1 MASNRL
7 HSPEGTARYVNV
19 LIPRARKDNK
29 GVVSGDPKYQITL
42 IFDEDTDIKAM
53 KRAAQEAGIE
63 KFGPKFPE
71 LVKKGKM
78 NWPFVDNEDKVDD
91 DDNPIPGFENPGCSV
106 GFKSKDKPGIVDAD
120 AEPIMDKSE
129 IYDGMRARVSC
140 RPFAYDNE
148 SKGVAFYLINVQKL
162 GDGDRLSGDPAAE
175 DDFKAPSKGKKP
187 APKAAGRKASRN
199 DEDIDDLL

>member
-19 LIPRARKDNK
+19 LIPRARKDSK

-63 KFGPKFPE
+63 KFGHKFPE

-162 GDGDRLSGDPAAE
+162 ADGDRLSGDPAAE
-175 DDFKAPSKGKKP
+175 DDFKAAKGKKP
-187 APKAAGRKASRN
+187 AGKTAPKKASRN
-199 DEDIDDLL
+199 DEDYDDLL

>member
-7 HSPEGTARYVNV
+7 HSPEGTARYVNI
-19 LIPRARKDNK
+19 LQPRQRKDAK
-29 GVVSGDPKYQITL
+29 GNPQGDPKYQMTL
-42 IFDEDTDIKAM
+42 IFDEDTDLRAM
-53 KRAAQEAGIE
+53 KKAAQEAGIE

-91 DDNPIPGFENPGCSV
+91 DDNLIPGFENPGVSV
-106 GFKSKDKPGIVDAD
+106 GFKSKDKPGIVDSD

-175 DDFKAPSKGKKP
+175 DDFKPAKGAKKP
-187 APKAAGRKASRN
+187 AGKKSK
-199 DEDIDDLL
+199 DEDVDDLL

>member
-19 LIPRARKDNK
+19 LIPRARKDSK

-53 KRAAQEAGIE
+53 KKAAQDAGVE

-91 DDNPIPGFENPGCSV
+91 DDNRVPGFENEGCSV

-162 GDGDRLSGDPAAE
+162 DDGDRLSGDPAAE
-175 DDFKAPSKGKKP
+175 DDFKPSKGKKP
-187 APKAAGRKASRN
+187 APKAAGKKVSRN
-199 DEDIDDLL
+199 DEDFDDLL

>member
-1 MASNRL
+1 MASERI
-7 HSPEGTARYVNV
+7 HSPEGTARYVNILV
-19 LIPRARKDNK
+19 PRQRKDAK
-29 GVVSGDPKYQITL
+29 GVAQGDPKYQITL
-42 IFDEDTDIKAM
+42 IFDEDTDIRAM
-53 KRAAQEAGIE
+53 KKAAQDCGIE

-78 NWPFVDNEDKVDD
+78 NWPFVNNEDKVDD
-91 DDNPIPGFENPGCSV
+91 DDNPIPGFENPGVSV

-140 RPFAYDNE
+140 RPFSYDNE

-162 GDGDRLSGDPAAE
+162 DDGDRLSGDPAAE
-175 DDFKAPSKGKKP
+175 DDFKPAKGKKP
-187 APKAAGRKASRN
+187 AAKKSSRSADT
-199 DEDIDDLL
+199 DELL

>member
-7 HSPEGTARYVNV
+7 HSPEGTARYVNI
-19 LIPRARKDNK
+19 LQPRQRKDAK
-29 GVVSGDPKYQITL
+29 GNPQGDPKYQMTL
-42 IFDEDTDIKAM
+42 IFDEDTDLKAM

-78 NWPFVDNEDKVDD
+78 NWPFVDNADKVDD
-91 DDNPIPGFENPGCSV
+91 DDNPIPGFENAGVSV

-148 SKGVAFYLINVQKL
+148 SKGVGLALINVQKL
-162 GDGDRLSGDPAAE
+162 GDGERLSGNPSAE
-175 DDFKAPSKGKKP
+175 DDFAAAPAKGKAKP
-187 APKAAGRKASRN
+187 ARRSR
-199 DEDIDDLL
+199 DEDDEDDLL

>member
-1 MASNRL
+1 MASNRI
-7 HSPEGTARYVNV
+7 HSPEGTARYVNILV
-19 LIPRARKDNK
+19 PRQRKDAK
-29 GVVSGDPKYQITL
+29 GNPQGDPKYQLTL
-42 IFDEDTDIKAM
+42 IFDEDTDLKAM

-91 DDNPIPGFENPGCSV
+91 DDNPIPGFENPGVSV

-175 DDFKAPSKGKKP
+175 DDFKPAKGAKKP
-187 APKAAGRKASRN
+187 AGKKASR
-199 DEDIDDLL
+199 DDDDVDDLL